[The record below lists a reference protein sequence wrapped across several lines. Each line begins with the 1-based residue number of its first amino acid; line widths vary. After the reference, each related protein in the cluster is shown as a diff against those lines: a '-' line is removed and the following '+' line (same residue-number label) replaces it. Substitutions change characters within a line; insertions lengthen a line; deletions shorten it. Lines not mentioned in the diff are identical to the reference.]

1 MVAYYYQLGTFIDIY
16 GGGNLRHSKMKYFIY
31 LNIEF
36 NNRTRKS
43 ENKIVIVHVKTPWW
57 HLKNLTV
64 L

>member
-1 MVAYYYQLGTFIDIY
+1 
-16 GGGNLRHSKMKYFIY
+16 MKGFIY
-31 LNIEF
+31 LNIKF

-43 ENKIVIVHVKTPWW
+43 ENKIVIVHVKTPWC